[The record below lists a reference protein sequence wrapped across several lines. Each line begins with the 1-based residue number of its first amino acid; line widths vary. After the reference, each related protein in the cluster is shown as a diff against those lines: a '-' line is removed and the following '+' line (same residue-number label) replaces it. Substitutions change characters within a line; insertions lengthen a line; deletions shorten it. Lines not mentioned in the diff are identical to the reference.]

1 MMKRRAFTLLEV
13 VLALSLAILLLGSSM
28 TFLWELAD
36 RRATLARGSRDLH
49 AGAILIERLESD
61 LSAGLVGDPGIGAG
75 IVGTANKLRL
85 LTRGVWL
92 APEQGGASGGEGEG
106 DLQATE
112 YEFDPTAGRI
122 TGRRSVVK
130 PGGGGGASGAMEVIS
145 DRVERV
151 RFRYFDGK
159 EWVESFDSLTKGELP
174 VAIEVAVWFAAL
186 KHETAP
192 PMQDAAA
199 VAPKPKPGVEG
210 SESAEAGDENS
221 ASVDMEDGASERRWP
236 APDRL
241 RVIIVPDGPV
251 SAWKEGA

>member
-1 MMKRRAFTLLEV
+1 MTRRGFTLLEV

-36 RRATLARGSRDLH
+36 RRSTLARGSRDLH
-49 AGAILIERLESD
+49 AGAILIERLEAD

-75 IVGTANKLRL
+75 ITGTATKLRL

-92 APEQGGASGGEGEG
+92 APEAGGKAGGEGEG

-112 YEFDPTAGRI
+112 YEFDPSSGRI
-122 TGRRSVVK
+122 TGRRGVVK
-130 PGGGGGASGAMEVIS
+130 PGSSSISGPMELIS

-159 EWVESFDSLTKGELP
+159 EWVETFDSLAKGELP
-174 VAIEVAVWFAAL
+174 VAIEVAVWFTAL
-186 KHETAP
+186 KNDTAPATETPASETAP
-192 PMQDAAA
+192 
-199 VAPKPKPGVEG
+199 
-210 SESAEAGDENS
+210 
-221 ASVDMEDGASERRWP
+221 EDGASVGDDNPAGVKMDAETTERRWP

-251 SAWKEGA
+251 STWKEGA